1 MDRLGSYKCL
11 GLVEDRRSR
20 MICRAPMLDCPLN
33 GQFGVLGRKWTLSI
47 LRDIGFRGIGR
58 FKELNESI
66 GHVTPRILS
75 LRLRQL
81 EREGLIG
88 RKRSPI
94 PGNAPVW
101 QLTEKGAEL
110 IPLLLQ
116 WASFRSKWDATLL
129 FRDGQPRTLQEISQA
144 DDWRKSYKLK
154 PPEKT
159 LTP

>member
-1 MDRLGSYKCL
+1 MV
-11 GLVEDRRSR
+11 LVEARRSR
-20 MICRAPMLDCPLN
+20 MMCSAPMLDCPLN

-58 FKELNESI
+58 FKDLNESI

-75 LRLRQL
+75 IRLRQL
-81 EREGLIG
+81 GGEGLIE
-88 RKRSPI
+88 RKGSPE
-94 PGNAPVW
+94 PRNTPVW

-116 WASFRSKWDATLL
+116 WASFRSKWDAALL
-129 FRDGQPRTLQEISQA
+129 FRDGRPRTLQQISQVE
-144 DDWRKSYKLK
+144 DWRKSYKLK
-154 PPEKT
+154 PSERA